1 MQNRY
6 TVAVIGCGRIAEN
19 AHFPALSKIEGVY
32 VKYACDII
40 REKAEK
46 MREKY
51 PSLVGEV
58 ITDYRLALDD
68 SEVQAVF
75 VLTPNHAHY
84 TISMDALRAGKHVM
98 CEKPITVNYALSREM
113 AEEAK
118 KQGKILTIGVCNR
131 YQSSVDRLEVM
142 NKSGELG
149 DIYHV
154 VCSFRA
160 FRSVP
165 GLGGAFTTKA
175 ESGGGVLIDWGI
187 HFIDLILYVLGGA
200 KIKSVSAE
208 IFSVISK
215 DMPSYRHRGMWA
227 EDTSDIIS
235 GTNDVDELVTGLIRT
250 DKATISLNGAWAQ
263 NVERDELYVDF
274 LGSKKGVRLDYCG
287 QYHLTDGETLET
299 ITSEHELENMYFLE
313 DEAFLASTV
322 TGEKT
327 RSHIDRVLESMRL
340 LDALYESAKEG
351 KEIYL

>member
-187 HFIDLILYVLGGA
+187 HFMDLILYVLGGA
-200 KIKSVSAE
+200 EIKSVSAE

-227 EDTSDIIS
+227 EAR
-235 GTNDVDELVTGLIRT
+235 N
-250 DKATISLNGAWAQ
+250 
-263 NVERDELYVDF
+263 LYPACFSV
-274 LGSKKGVRLDYCG
+274 
-287 QYHLTDGETLET
+287 
-299 ITSEHELENMYFLE
+299 
-313 DEAFLASTV
+313 
-322 TGEKT
+322 
-327 RSHIDRVLESMRL
+327 
-340 LDALYESAKEG
+340 KE
-351 KEIYL
+351 